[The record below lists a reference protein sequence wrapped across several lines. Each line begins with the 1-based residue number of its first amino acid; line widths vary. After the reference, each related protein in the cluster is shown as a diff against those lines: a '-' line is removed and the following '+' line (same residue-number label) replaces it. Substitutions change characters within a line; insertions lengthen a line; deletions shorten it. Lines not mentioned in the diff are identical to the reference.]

1 MKLPLLQINT
11 GRVTKTE
18 HDIRHGGELTP
29 VGQVFAFHLAPL
41 LEAAGAMT
49 SEDLSLHELLLQIS
63 IEGLWQMRTKHPVL
77 VGYIPGSEAVP
88 VVRLFLMSRRELPF
102 GNFMAAISKCP
113 GYIES
118 GRDFIRGN
126 RTVPL
131 AYWEYP
137 CSAYAIWS
145 ASPKGIPFLDSEL
158 EGFESGGERYW
169 MVHREFEFVSPGTSS
184 GGER

>member
-1 MKLPLLQINT
+1 MKLPTLQIDT
-11 GRVTKTE
+11 GRVSKAE
-18 HDIRHGGELTP
+18 LDIMHSGQLKP
-29 VGQVFAFHLAPL
+29 VGQVFAFYLGPL

-49 SEDLSLHELLLQIS
+49 ADDLSLHELLLQVS

-102 GNFMAAISKCP
+102 GNFTAAVSKCP
-113 GYIES
+113 GYMES
-118 GRDFIRGN
+118 GRDFIRSH

-137 CSAYAIWS
+137 CSAYALWS
-145 ASPKGIPFLDSEL
+145 ASPEGVPFLDSEL
-158 EGFESGGERYW
+158 AGFESGGSRYW
-169 MVHREFEFVSPGTSS
+169 MIHREFEFVTPGA
-184 GGER
+184 